1 MKQAKPKSYGEV
13 GRYEASTGMVAKKQ
27 PWYRKGLL
35 VIVALLAAEL
45 VNLTLWQLGT
55 IPSVPSIF
63 VSEIMSCAISFL
75 VGRFFEVFKR

>member
-1 MKQAKPKSYGEV
+1 MKQTKPKPYSEI
-13 GRYEASTGMVAKKQ
+13 GRYEATGSVPKKL
-27 PWYRKGLL
+27 PWYRRTLL

-63 VSEIMSCAISFL
+63 VSEVMTCMVSFL
-75 VGRFFEVFKR
+75 VGRIYEKFCK